1 MACSCMA
8 IRSIGHWISQ
18 SFKDEMQFGMEEWR
32 QQAPARQIG
41 GGKSVFSNPYK
52 LYTPCPVFTA
62 ICRRNRGDEEIAQK
76 ELLTV
81 VLSVSYKR

>member
-1 MACSCMA
+1 
-8 IRSIGHWISQ
+8 
-18 SFKDEMQFGMEEWR
+18 
-32 QQAPARQIG
+32 
-41 GGKSVFSNPYK
+41 